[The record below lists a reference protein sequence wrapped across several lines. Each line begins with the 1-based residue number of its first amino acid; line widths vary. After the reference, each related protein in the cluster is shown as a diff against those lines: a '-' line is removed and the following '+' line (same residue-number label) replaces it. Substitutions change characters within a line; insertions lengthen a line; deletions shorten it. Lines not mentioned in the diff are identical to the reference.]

1 MTPSAEDVGKWSK
14 EEVGEQVA
22 SFGEA
27 FEEYKEIAIKEGID
41 GATLLDVDD
50 DDLEDEAE
58 EACALSISLGDSRGL
73 FKKRS

>member
-27 FEEYKEIAIKEGID
+27 FEEYKAIAIKEGID
-41 GATLLDVDD
+41 GATLLDV
-50 DDLEDEAE
+50 EPPRVA
-58 EACALSISLGDSRGL
+58 RGQPL
-73 FKKRS
+73 LQ